1 LKGPSDR
8 EPENTMLYALL
19 IYERPH
25 DFDRREDDAEEV
37 AYTGAW
43 QAWHKALLEANAFAG
58 GAPLHRPETGTTVRQ
73 RDSKRLIQDG
83 PYANT
88 KEQLGG
94 FTLLELP
101 SLDAALEWAA
111 RCPAAAYGAVEV
123 RPIATE
129 VHKRVTGEEPE
140 YGKR

>member
-1 LKGPSDR
+1 
-8 EPENTMLYALL
+8 MLYALL

-25 DFDRREDDAEEV
+25 DFDRREDEAEEV

-43 QAWHKALLEANAFAG
+43 QAWHKAIVEAGVFTG
-58 GAPLHRPETGTTVRQ
+58 GAPLHRPETGTTIRQ
-73 RDSKRLIQDG
+73 RDSKRLVQDG

-94 FTLLELP
+94 FTLLECP

-111 RCPAAAYGAVEV
+111 RCPAAAYGAVEL
-123 RPIATE
+123 RPIAPE
-129 VHKRVTGEEPE
+129 VHKRVTGEYPT
-140 YGKR
+140 